1 MNWVYAGA
9 PDDVATSTS
18 LLTSVAT
25 RRPPRKC
32 LALAA
37 LLPGRRCSAE
47 PPAVPGVG
55 LVSPRTLLPKTRRG
69 QSDRP
74 ISSRPTPGHPN
85 PPERHAFGRRTAEP
99 SAERSVVCG
108 RDGGL
113 ERRVRMVRW
122 RGAAPT
128 GRELLVLLP

>member
-18 LLTSVAT
+18 LLTSLAT
-25 RRPPRKC
+25 RRPPRKF

-55 LVSPRTLLPKTRRG
+55 LVSPRYPSLQNPARAIG
-69 QSDRP
+69 QTY
-74 ISSRPTPGHPN
+74 IIARPTPGHPN
-85 PPERHAFGRRTAEP
+85 PPDLHDFGRRTAEP

-113 ERRVRMVRW
+113 ERRVRI
-122 RGAAPT
+122 
-128 GRELLVLLP
+128 